1 MHIYIDDKSNP
12 MKEFLFPDD
21 SSMELSRTNP
31 FLSEEGSQSIPLTL
45 PPSKNNMQ
53 LLNFIYRT
61 NPSKRPTSK
70 IPVILAEGTE
80 WMKATLYI
88 EKTNQASGIDCTIYT
103 SEGQLNEKIKDYKI
117 DQLDWPKL
125 EGQGGDITAKARYWM
140 NTFARMQM
148 GLTPQADQYFVF
160 CAETSSVFNV
170 KENPGVNTEL
180 VLNET
185 KYKDSTISFWA
196 MDEQKYTTSTGQD
209 QIVYTAPVG
218 YGITPF
224 LRLGYVLRHIF
235 YFFGYTLPQNIF
247 DTDVSLKRLVII
259 NNVAD
264 AIVNGTIRFE
274 QLLPTDVS
282 VEEFINSVC
291 LKFGVEF
298 IESGKQITIRAW
310 DAVLKE
316 SPDMDLTSFLRG
328 EISTTI
334 QSPINISM
342 KLDLLGRESW
352 SNWLLK
358 PIFSRSSKKGIE
370 EKEINPSDKTP
381 LSDVVYSPY
390 LHRDHNYTV
399 TLEAPFIGDI
409 QNKNTELVLS
419 TGETDE
425 ETEAD
430 CPIMYC
436 FSNPRIQTW
445 SSEMYPVIYK
455 YYTGTI
461 FSNDKD
467 GYKWGTLSLVVNS
480 LPEDWPYNINLY
492 TDNLYNVFY
501 KIRDAMLQKAN
512 QPLSFNAL
520 IPMHTIQRMDITRPK
535 VIKGQRIM
543 IERIDYIM
551 NKQELCLVTARTLH
565 ELKDE

>member
-12 MKEFLFPDD
+12 MKEFQFTDD

-31 FLSEEGSQSIPLTL
+31 LLSEEGSQSIPLTL

-61 NPSKRPTSK
+61 NLSDRPTTK
-70 IPVILAEGTE
+70 VPVILAEGTE
-80 WMKATLYI
+80 WLRATLYI
-88 EKTNQASGIDCTIYT
+88 EKTNEATGIDCTIYI

-117 DQLDWPKL
+117 DQLEWPKL
-125 EGQGGDITAKARYWM
+125 EGVGADITAKARYWM

-160 CAETSSVFNV
+160 CVATSSTFNV

-218 YGITPF
+218 YGVTPF

-235 YFFGYTLPQNIF
+235 SFFGYTLPQNIF
-247 DTDVSLKRLVII
+247 DTDVSLKRLVLI

-264 AIVNGTIRFE
+264 SIVNGTISFD
-274 QLLPTDVS
+274 QLLPTNIS

-291 LKFGVEF
+291 LKFGLEF
-298 IESGKQITIRAW
+298 IESGQQIIIKTW
-310 DAVLKE
+310 STVLKE
-316 SPDMDLTSFLRG
+316 TADIDLTPFLRG
-328 EISTTI
+328 EITTTV
-334 QSPINISM
+334 QNPINISM
-342 KLDLLGRESW
+342 ELSLVGKDNW
-352 SNWLLK
+352 SYWLLK
-358 PIFSRSSKKGIE
+358 FLFFRTGKKGIE
-370 EKEINPSDKTP
+370 EKEINPQDKTP
-381 LSDVVYSPY
+381 LSDIVYSPY
-390 LHRDHNYTV
+390 LYRDHNYTV
-399 TLEAPFIGDI
+399 TLDAPFIGDI

-419 TGETDE
+419 SGEIDE
-425 ETEAD
+425 EREAD
-430 CPIMYC
+430 CPIIYC
-436 FSNPRIQTW
+436 FSNPKIQTW
-445 SSEMYPVIYK
+445 SSEMYPIIYK
-455 YYTGTI
+455 YYNGTI
-461 FSNDKD
+461 YSADRNGD
-467 GYKWGTLSLVVNS
+467 KWGTLSLVVNS
-480 LPEDWPYNINLY
+480 LPEDWPFDVNLY
-492 TDNLYNVFY
+492 TDNIYNVFY
-501 KIRDAMLQKAN
+501 KGRDAMLQKAN
-512 QPLSFNAL
+512 QSISFNAL
-520 IPMHTIQRMDITRPK
+520 IPMHTIQRMDITKAK